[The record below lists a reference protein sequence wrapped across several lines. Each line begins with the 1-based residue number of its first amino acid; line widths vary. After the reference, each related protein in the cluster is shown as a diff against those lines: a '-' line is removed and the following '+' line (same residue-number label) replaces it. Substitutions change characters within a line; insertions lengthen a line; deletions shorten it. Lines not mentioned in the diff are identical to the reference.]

1 MGELILSKQIIWAKN
16 KRVNILDTIFPG
28 YHQKLLDTIFPGYHQ
43 KLLNPPIK
51 PQDIPSFTDLAGDM
65 IGLD

>member
-28 YHQKLLDTIFPGYHQ
+28 YHQKLL
-43 KLLNPPIK
+43 NPPIK
-51 PQDIPSFTDLAGDM
+51 PQDIPSFTDLADCI